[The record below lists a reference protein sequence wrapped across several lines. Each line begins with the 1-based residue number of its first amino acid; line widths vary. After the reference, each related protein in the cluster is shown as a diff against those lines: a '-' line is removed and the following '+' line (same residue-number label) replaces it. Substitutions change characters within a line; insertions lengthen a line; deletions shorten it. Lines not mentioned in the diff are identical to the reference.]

1 MSTHLAIFVGDA
13 IELILTGKKTVDARL
28 TQSAT
33 IPYQKVMSGDMV
45 LMKQSS
51 GGVVGQF
58 EVENVLYFQNL
69 NEESVH
75 DIKKKY
81 GAKIKMNEA
90 FWNLKWGAKYGTL
103 IFIKHPQRLVSSLP
117 YHKKDRRSWVVL

>member
-1 MSTHLAIFVGDA
+1 MATHLAIFVGDA
-13 IELILTGKKTVDARL
+13 IECILKGKKTIDARL
-28 TQSAT
+28 SQSAT
-33 IPYQKVMSGDMV
+33 IPFHKVMSGDMI

-58 EVENVLYFQNL
+58 EAENVLYFENL
-69 NEESVH
+69 DEDSLQVLR
-75 DIKKKY
+75 KKY
-81 GAKIKMNEA
+81 GSKIKMGDAYWAQKKN
-90 FWNLKWGAKYGTL
+90 AKYGTL